1 MRPQRYTTRHARHE
15 CCMISILDQLLHD
28 GRLSSTDATV
38 TPLTG
43 GVSSEIYLVEDGE
56 KKWVVKRALEK
67 LKVQEDWFADTSRNR
82 FEREYLKYVGAFLPK
97 AVPKVVFEGD
107 GYFAMEYLGEGYAN
121 WKQSMLDGRYE
132 PEYAQQAGHMLGVI
146 HQASLGD
153 REARKSFDS
162 TTNFHQLRS
171 EPYLVATGGRHP
183 DLTAMFETEVIRL
196 ESTRECLVHGDYS
209 PKNILISE
217 SRLVVLDCEVAW
229 YGDPAFDLAFL
240 LTHLH
245 LKAVHR
251 PAASS
256 VLATMSRNAVTSYL
270 AARELDN
277 RAGTEFLQRTCRLLL
292 MILLARIDGKSPVEY
307 ISDPASKEWVRQFTS
322 RALLKNTSA
331 LTDVS
336 AAWYEQ
342 IARL

>member
-1 MRPQRYTTRHARHE
+1 MFHE
-15 CCMISILDQLLHD
+15 NTILGQLLRD
-28 GRLSSTDATV
+28 GRLSNKNATV

-43 GVSSEIYLVEDGE
+43 GVSSDIYLVEDGA

-67 LKVQEDWFADTSRNR
+67 LKVQEDWYADTSRNR

-97 AVPKVVFEGD
+97 AVPRVVFEGD
-107 GYFAMEYLGEGYAN
+107 GYFAMEYLGEGFAN
-121 WKQSMLDGRYE
+121 WKQLMLDGRYE
-132 PEYAQQAGHMLGVI
+132 PDYAEQAGHTLGVI
-146 HQASLGD
+146 HQTSAGD
-153 REARKSFDS
+153 RAARKCFDS
-162 TTNFHQLRS
+162 TANFHQLRS
-171 EPYLVATGGRHP
+171 EPYLIATGSRHS
-183 DLTAMFETEVIRL
+183 DLTPLFETEVIRL

-245 LKAVHR
+245 LKALHR

-256 VLATMSRNAVTSYL
+256 VLAAMARKAVASYL
-270 AARELDN
+270 TARELDDHDS
-277 RAGTEFLQRTCRLLL
+277 TEFLQRTCRLLL

-307 ISDPASKEWVRQFTS
+307 ISDSASKVWVRQFTS
-322 RALLKNTSA
+322 KALLKNTGA

-336 AAWYEQ
+336 AEWYGQ